1 MALNLF
7 KNTGIKLDKVC
18 VGFNWVAIE
27 TIVSVKKGS
36 FFGLGGTTVKNK
48 VKVKVNLHASCV
60 LLDSSKQ
67 VLEII
72 HLGYLNS
79 KTGFVNLTCV
89 NLSGGIDGNDGLD
102 NEIITVN
109 LERLPAN
116 VNQIVF
122 FLISNKK
129 QVFADI
135 PFVTIRIYE
144 GTPDRVDK
152 VLETLYVSSLPE
164 FAGKT
169 SAIMGKFYRVNGEWK
184 YNNIGHPT
192 SDTDMNQ
199 VLQKILNIY
208 T

>member
-1 MALNLF
+1 MNIDALVRNNVKMMSTYSSARDDYNGGANKNLIYLDANESPF
-7 KNTGIKLDKVC
+7 DNGINRYPDNKHTELKKVISNIKNI
-18 VGFNWVAIE
+18 
-27 TIVSVKKGS
+27 
-36 FFGLGGTTVKNK
+36 
-48 VKVKVNLHASCV
+48 
-60 LLDSSKQ
+60 
-67 VLEII
+67 
-72 HLGYLNS
+72 
-79 KTGFVNLTCV
+79 
-89 NLSGGIDGNDGLD
+89 
-102 NEIITVN
+102 
-109 LERLPAN
+109 N

-192 SDTDMNQ
+192 SDTDTNQ
-199 VLQKILNIY
+199 VVQKILNIY
-208 T
+208 A